1 MAKAQDELQKKLLL
15 KVGADRVILPE
26 LDAGM
31 QLARTLV
38 SANIL
43 DSLNVTE
50 RFSINEITV
59 PEAWVGNTLAQLDVR
74 RRYGLSV
81 LALRRGEHVSV
92 TLDPDAP
99 FQAGDTLYVLGDNR
113 SLEKLG

>member
-1 MAKAQDELQKKLLL
+1 
-15 KVGADRVILPE
+15 
-26 LDAGM
+26 M

-43 DSLNVTE
+43 DSPQRDRALLHQRNH
-50 RFSINEITV
+50 RA
-59 PEAWVGNTLAQLDVR
+59 EAWVGNTLAQLDVR